1 LPTVFLSV
9 SSTLLLF
16 FILTLVLGFGHF
28 LPLPLHMLWGLFLGL
43 LLVLLQ
49 CLVFGF
55 FIGSGKTIKKKV
67 QEAGLS
73 GNWVEKTKEY
83 KNRAYPSLM
92 LSILLLAGALAAG
105 GAVSVG
111 FLPSWVHGGLMVL
124 ALGFNVRSLWI
135 SYRTVAENVQ
145 AIHQINRQITSRPS
159 IAGNSSQTAGSMA
172 GGTPPAVPTR
182 PMASNL
188 YFLAM
193 AVWVP
198 FLYMRWSLGD
208 QVFPFWPFLTVS
220 LGLGT
225 LGFWFSFRKR
235 NKS

>member
-1 LPTVFLSV
+1 MPTVFLSV

-28 LPLPLHMLWGLFLGL
+28 LPLPLHALWGLFLGL
-43 LLVLLQ
+43 ILILLQ
-49 CLVFGF
+49 CLIFGF
-55 FIGSGKTIKKKV
+55 FIGSGKTIKRKV
-67 QEAGLS
+67 QEVGLS
-73 GNWVEKTKEY
+73 GDWVEKTKEY

-92 LSILLLAGALAAG
+92 LSIIILTAALAAG

-111 FLPSWVHGGLMVL
+111 ILPPWVHGALMIL
-124 ALGFNVRSLWI
+124 ALGFNFRSLWI

-145 AIHQINRQITSRPS
+145 AIHQINRQMASQ
-159 IAGNSSQTAGSMA
+159 ALVAEDSSQTAASTA
-172 GGTPPAVPTR
+172 DEIQPAVSVR
-182 PMASNL
+182 PMSANL

-198 FLYMRWSLGD
+198 FLYVRCSLGD
-208 QVFPFWPFLTVS
+208 QVFPFWPFLLTS

-235 NKS
+235 KKN

>member
-1 LPTVFLSV
+1 
-9 SSTLLLF
+9 
-16 FILTLVLGFGHF
+16 
-28 LPLPLHMLWGLFLGL
+28 MLWGLSLGL

-49 CLVFGF
+49 CLIFGF
-55 FIGSGKTIKKKV
+55 FIGSGKTIKRKV

-92 LSILLLAGALAAG
+92 LSLLLLAAALAAG

-111 FLPSWVHGGLMVL
+111 LLPPWFHGGLMVL

-135 SYRTVAENVQ
+135 SYRTVSENVQ
-145 AIHQINRQITSRPS
+145 AIHQINRQMASQAS
-159 IAGNSSQTAGSMA
+159 VMGNSSHSPASSADEIRT
-172 GGTPPAVPTR
+172 AVPAR
-182 PMASNL
+182 PVATNL

-198 FLYMRWSLGD
+198 FLYVRWSLGD
-208 QVFPFWPFLTVS
+208 QVFPFWPFLLIS

-225 LGFWFSFRKR
+225 LGFWFSIRKR
-235 NKS
+235 KKN